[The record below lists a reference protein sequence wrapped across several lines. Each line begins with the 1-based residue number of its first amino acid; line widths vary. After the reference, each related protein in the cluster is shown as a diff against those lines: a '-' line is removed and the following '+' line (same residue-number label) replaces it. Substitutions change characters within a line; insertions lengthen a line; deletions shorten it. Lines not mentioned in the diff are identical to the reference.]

1 MSSANSL
8 AFDKL
13 SARSFMYIRGRS
25 KGIVEPWATHALTS
39 AKEGTCPL
47 STTLRFRFLKNL
59 NKFKMLSGM
68 SFCLKNCY
76 RFDDLRYILFIKK
89 NKTLSSLPPTSNVSL
104 GDDFRSY
111 YVVRNCSNLIL
122 APDTYLNLLEFDW
135 NSVDSVLMPNK

>member
-25 KGIVEPWATHALTS
+25 RGIVEPWATHALTS

-68 SFCLKNCY
+68 SFCFSFKIVIVPYFFKYFKNCY
-76 RFDDLRYILFIKK
+76 TFDDLPYILFIKR
-89 NKTLSSLPPTSNVSL
+89 NKTLSSLPPTSNVSH

-111 YVVRNCSNLIL
+111 YVV
-122 APDTYLNLLEFDW
+122 
-135 NSVDSVLMPNK
+135 